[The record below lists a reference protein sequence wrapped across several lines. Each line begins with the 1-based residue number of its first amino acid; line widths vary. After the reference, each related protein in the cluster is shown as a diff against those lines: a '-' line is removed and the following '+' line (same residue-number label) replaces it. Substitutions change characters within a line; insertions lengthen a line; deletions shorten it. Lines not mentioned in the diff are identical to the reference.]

1 MAYRYSVYKKI
12 LDVFYYLIVMLDEY
26 SRYTLEWELLFD
38 MRGDTVATFVQ
49 KVLDKY
55 PEAKGKVKIVQD
67 NGSYYVSYEYRKV
80 LKYNGGI
87 EPIYIGPYHPETNG
101 KAESLIK
108 LMRNEAIRS
117 RAPQVYDEA
126 VKVLDKYFKYYNNER
141 LHSGI
146 GYLRPADLFYG
157 RVEEVIRRREAGIE
171 KARQER
177 KEWNIKYNKQILNAV
192 EYTNL

>member
-1 MAYRYSVYKKI
+1 
-12 LDVFYYLIVMLDEY
+12 
-26 SRYTLEWELLFD
+26 
-38 MRGDTVATFVQ
+38 
-49 KVLDKY
+49 
-55 PEAKGKVKIVQD
+55 
-67 NGSYYVSYEYRKV
+67 
-80 LKYNGGI
+80 
-87 EPIYIGPYHPETNG
+87 
-101 KAESLIK
+101 
-108 LMRNEAIRS
+108 
-117 RAPQVYDEA
+117 VYDEA